1 MQNASNTRP
10 GLRVLLVGDGG
21 REHALAWKLAQSP
34 LLGALFATPGNPGI
48 AQYATCF
55 TVPASDVSGIVALAV
70 EQHINVVVVGPEDP
84 LAAGLVDALA
94 AQRILAFG
102 PTQTA
107 ARLESSKSYAR
118 RLMTDLGL
126 PGPQTAS
133 FGAAEF
139 TAALAYV
146 RRQTR
151 FPLVVKADGLFRGKG
166 VVIAETLAEAEEAL
180 ASMLVAG
187 KYGAAGDAVVV
198 EEFLVGEERSYIA
211 LCDGT
216 RAMLMLPAQDHK
228 RAYDGD
234 VGPNTGGMGVVAP
247 AWRPGDPSPAE
258 IRSVFFT
265 PVLDALRAAGT
276 PFRGALFANMMLTA
290 DGPKLLE
297 FNVRFGDPEAEALLP
312 LLENDLL
319 PLLRAAARGD
329 LRGQELRWRRG
340 ACVNVVMASGGYP
353 GHYETGLPI
362 AGLEAAAALPGTHI
376 FQAGATLRDGAVV
389 TTGGRVLCV
398 AGVGGTRAE
407 ADRAAYAAVRQ
418 IHWDG
423 VQYRNDIGKDD
434 GQEAQT

>member
-1 MQNASNTRP
+1 MQHASISRP

-34 LLGALFATPGNPGI
+34 LLGTLFATPGNPGI

-55 TVPASDVSGIVALAV
+55 TVPADDVSGIVALAV
-70 EQHINVVVVGPEDP
+70 EQHVNFVVVGPEDP

-102 PTQTA
+102 PTQAA

-118 RLMTDLGL
+118 RLMTEYGL
-126 PGPQTAS
+126 PGPQTET
-133 FGAAEF
+133 FGAGQF
-139 TAALAYV
+139 DAALAYV
-146 RRQTR
+146 RNRANL
-151 FPLVVKADGLFRGKG
+151 PVVIKADGLFRGKG
-166 VVIAETLAEAEEAL
+166 VVIAETLAEAEAAL
-180 ASMLVAG
+180 CNMLVAG
-187 KYGAAGDAVVV
+187 KYGVAGQAVVV
-198 EEFLVGEERSYIA
+198 EEYLAGEERSYIA

-234 VGPNTGGMGVVAP
+234 QGPNTGGMGAVAP
-247 AWRPGDPSPAE
+247 AWQNGDPSPSE
-258 IRSVFFT
+258 IRALFFT

-276 PFRGALFANMMLTA
+276 PFRGALFAGVMLTT

-319 PLLRAAARGD
+319 PLLRAAAKGD

-353 GHYETGLPI
+353 ASYATGLPI
-362 AGLEAAAALPGTHI
+362 AGLEMAAALPDTHV
-376 FQAGATLRDGAVV
+376 FQAGTAQRDGAVV
-389 TTGGRVLCV
+389 TAGGRVLCV
-398 AGVGGTRAE
+398 AGVGSTRAE
-407 ADRAAYAAVRQ
+407 ADATAYAAVRK
-418 IHWDG
+418 IGWDG
-423 VQYRNDIGKDD
+423 VQYRTDI
-434 GQEAQT
+434 GQEAKA